1 MVFVTGFRGFVLRN
15 RSVFRM
21 GLAAL
26 VIAATADLVAGLFLG
41 GMEEYIVLIPGM
53 MVLVYSAIGMRGNIF
68 GAMGSRLGTSM
79 HMGTFEMSFKRGSTL
94 RSNIESSIA
103 LTFVIS
109 LAMGIMGW
117 AIITAMG
124 TESDIWG
131 FTFISMT
138 GGLLAG
144 LVLLVFNV
152 TIAREGHKRDWDV
165 DNITAP
171 LIAAAGDIVTM
182 PMLFVSAW
190 LVMNYN
196 PSFFSIGDNSVNL
209 VVVLTVVMII
219 VTFII
224 MGSVLSRKAK
234 TTRMDEAKRIL
245 IQSTPI
251 LLMCLVLDIFAGLAI
266 EGRKESLVELT
277 VLLILMPAFLNEGN
291 ALSGMLTSRL
301 SSMLHLGTLKAD
313 RFPGRDADENF
324 AVTYILA
331 AVTFAF
337 IGVIASVATLL
348 VYDGGLGIGFWQVM
362 LIVLLAGMITTTV
375 LNFLSYYVA
384 IAAVKFNLDPDDH
397 SIPITSS
404 SMDLISALVLIG
416 VILLLAPL

>member
-1 MVFVTGFRGFVLRN
+1 MVLATGFKGFLLHN
-15 RSVFRM
+15 KSVFKM

-41 GMEEYIVLIPGM
+41 GMEEYIVMIPGM

-68 GAMGSRLGTSM
+68 GATGSRLGTSM
-79 HMGTFEMSFKRGSTL
+79 HMGTFEMSFKKGSVL
-94 RSNIESSIA
+94 RSNMESSIA

-109 LAMGIMGW
+109 LAMGLMGW
-117 AIITAMG
+117 AVVGAMDMG
-124 TESDIWG
+124 STDIWN
-131 FTFISMT
+131 FIFISMF

-182 PMLFVSAW
+182 PMLFLSAMFIKGQENSDGGAGTSVIVLT
-190 LVMNYN
+190 LVMIA
-196 PSFFSIGDNSVNL
+196 FTAFIMFAVLRRRTVGRVN
-209 VVVLTVVMII
+209 
-219 VTFII
+219 
-224 MGSVLSRKAK
+224 
-234 TTRMDEAKRIL
+234 EAKRIL
-245 IQSTPI
+245 VQSTPV
-251 LLMCLVLDIFAGLAI
+251 LLMCLLLDIFAGLVI
-266 EGRKESLVELT
+266 ENEKGSLVSLT

-301 SSMLHLGTLKAD
+301 SSMLHLGTLKAG
-313 RFPGRDADENF
+313 RFPGREADENF
-324 AVTYILA
+324 AITYILA
-331 AVTFAF
+331 AATFAF
-337 IGVIASVATLL
+337 IGVIASFATVL
-348 VYDGGLGIGFWQVM
+348 VYPDIGLGMGFWMVM
-362 LIVLLAGMITTTV
+362 LIVLLAGMITTTI

-384 IAAVKFNLDPDDH
+384 MAAVKFDLDPDDH

-404 SMDLISALVLIG
+404 SMDLVSALVLIG
-416 VILLLAPL
+416 VILAVAPI

>member
-1 MVFVTGFRGFVLRN
+1 
-15 RSVFRM
+15 
-21 GLAAL
+21 
-26 VIAATADLVAGLFLG
+26 
-41 GMEEYIVLIPGM
+41 M

-79 HMGTFEMSFKRGSTL
+79 HMGTFEMSFKRGSIL
-94 RSNIESSIA
+94 RSNVESSIA

-109 LAMGIMGW
+109 FAMGLMGW

-124 TESDIWG
+124 TSSDIWG

-152 TIAREGHKRDWDV
+152 TIAKEGHKRDWDV

-190 LVMNYN
+190 LVMNHN
-196 PSFFSIGDNSVNL
+196 VSLFSLLGHDVNL
-209 VVVLTVVMII
+209 VVILTVVMII
-219 VTFII
+219 VTII
-224 MGSVLSRKAK
+224 VMGMVLSRRTK
-234 TTRMDEAKRIL
+234 TSRSDEAKRIL
-245 IQSTPI
+245 IQSTPV

-266 EGRKESLVELT
+266 EGRKESLVDLT

-301 SSMLHLGTLKAD
+301 SSMLHLGTLRAD
-313 RFPGRDADENF
+313 RFPGREADENF

-331 AVTFAF
+331 AATFAF
-337 IGVIASVATLL
+337 IGVIASIATLL
-348 VYDGGLGIGFWQVM
+348 IYGELGMEFWQIM
-362 LIVLLAGMITTTV
+362 LIVLFAGMVTTTI

-404 SMDLISALVLIG
+404 SMDLISAIVLIG